1 MRKIFGR
8 FIAVGIVALLNT
20 QPVHAIF
27 LSLVPSSATVT
38 TGNTVNVNVIISG
51 LGNPPSVGAFDLNVG
66 FNPAIFAPTAVTF
79 GAFLGNPDLFE
90 ALTAFDFSTPGRVE
104 FAEVSLLSPSELD
117 ALQRSSFL
125 LAILSFTAIS
135 NGASPFIFVGDQRV
149 DDAFGNKLRITIPEP
164 ATVFLLGLGLI
175 GLGIIRRPSKK
186 PSARFG

>member
-135 NGASPFIFVGDQRV
+135 NGASPFIFV
-149 DDAFGNKLRITIPEP
+149 
-164 ATVFLLGLGLI
+164 
-175 GLGIIRRPSKK
+175 
-186 PSARFG
+186 

>member
-1 MRKIFGR
+1 MKKLFGQ
-8 FIAVGIVALLNT
+8 FVAFGIVALLNT

-38 TGNTVNVNVIISG
+38 TGNTVNVNVIISS

-66 FNPAIFAPTAVTF
+66 FNAAILAPSAVTF

-117 ALQRSSFL
+117 ALQRSGFL

-135 NGASPFIFVGDQRV
+135 NGTSPFIFVGDQRV

-175 GLGIIRRPSKK
+175 AVGIIRRPLRK
-186 PSARFG
+186 P